1 MPRGLR
7 GGPPRALREE
17 MRADVWPPRT
27 SLLPGVHLPARQRG
41 LPSLYIIAE
50 GAPARHITSQAH
62 LEERLAAL
70 AGDALTREALSRCDC
85 HEQRRLAPPPP
96 RNTVAKGHPG
106 YDEIV
111 ANVYSRAANQCAG
124 YHTDQSELLGATSN
138 ILSEDKLAAL
148 EEEVAKLRLRV
159 AELEEHS
166 SGAATG

>member
-7 GGPPRALREE
+7 GVPPRALREE

-27 SLLPGVHLPARQRG
+27 SLLPGVHLPAGQRG

-70 AGDALTREALSRCDC
+70 
-85 HEQRRLAPPPP
+85 
-96 RNTVAKGHPG
+96 
-106 YDEIV
+106 
-111 ANVYSRAANQCAG
+111 
-124 YHTDQSELLGATSN
+124 
-138 ILSEDKLAAL
+138 
-148 EEEVAKLRLRV
+148 EEEMIRLRLRV
-159 AELEEHS
+159 AELEQQS

>member
-1 MPRGLR
+1 MLTYGHRGR
-7 GGPPRALREE
+7 HFCQECI
-17 MRADVWPPRT
+17 
-27 SLLPGVHLPARQRG
+27 PAGQRG

-50 GAPARHITSQAH
+50 GAPAKHITSQAH

-70 AGDALTREALSRCDC
+70 AGDALTREALSRRDC

-96 RNTVAKGHPG
+96 RNTVANGHPG
-106 YDEIV
+106 CVPFDEIV

-138 ILSEDKLAAL
+138 ILSEDRLAAL
-148 EEEVAKLRLRV
+148 EEEVANLRLRV

>member
-7 GGPPRALREE
+7 LDGPHALREE

-27 SLLPGVHLPARQRG
+27 SLLPGVHQLPAGQLG

-70 AGDALTREALSRCDC
+70 
-85 HEQRRLAPPPP
+85 
-96 RNTVAKGHPG
+96 
-106 YDEIV
+106 
-111 ANVYSRAANQCAG
+111 
-124 YHTDQSELLGATSN
+124 
-138 ILSEDKLAAL
+138 
-148 EEEVAKLRLRV
+148 EEEMIRLRLRV
-159 AELEEHS
+159 AELEQHS